1 MITSR
6 VISMIECPR
15 LQKYVTSQEVKPF
28 LVLCFI
34 ENIGG
39 VTTRDTLLE
48 FPVFADYWR
57 MDSENKAKAT
67 YLHLLS
73 PVYRDKEGNQAN
85 IELSVDDD
93 SVNYLTVKGNY
104 IAPKIKFEKD
114 KGVRVLQRTKQSG
127 VIYTIKKPLIH
138 ESWVLETAPPMAAV
152 LTPL

>member
-1 MITSR
+1 MITGR

-15 LQKYVTSQEVKPF
+15 LQKYTASEEVKPF
-28 LVLCFI
+28 LVLCFV

-48 FPVFADYWR
+48 FPVFADYWI
-57 MDSENKAKAT
+57 MDKEVKAKAT

-73 PVYRDKEGNQAN
+73 PIYRDQEGNQAN
-85 IELSVDDD
+85 VELSVDDD
-93 SVNYLTVKGNY
+93 SVNYLTVQGNY

-114 KGVRVLQRTKQSG
+114 KGVRTLQRTKQDG
-127 VIYTIKKPLIH
+127 VIYTIKKPLIKDA
-138 ESWVLETAPPMAAV
+138 WVLETCPPLSLS